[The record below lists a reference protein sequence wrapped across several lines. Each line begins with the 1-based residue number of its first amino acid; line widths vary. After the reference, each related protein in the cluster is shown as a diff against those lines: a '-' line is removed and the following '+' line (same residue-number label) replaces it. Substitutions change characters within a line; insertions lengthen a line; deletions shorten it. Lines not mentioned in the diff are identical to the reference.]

1 MPLITPPSD
10 EAFKPEPVEPEKISQ
25 EEVYWREGRA
35 RIYADCLNWKCPECG
50 CVVFGR
56 CKTCPY
62 CRFKLGKITERLK
75 DWKAHAE

>member
-10 EAFKPEPVEPEKISQ
+10 EPFEPEPIDEPKISQ
-25 EEVYWREGRA
+25 EEAYWRYRKTQ
-35 RIYADCLNWKCPECG
+35 IYMNCQSWKCSECG

-62 CRFKLGKITERLK
+62 CRYKLGKITNRP
-75 DWKAHAE
+75 DTWKAHA